1 MGLFGS
7 QPKQE
12 PVAAPFEGDMFEE
25 PFDALPSLPKAQ
37 DNTVIAKGITFTGT
51 IRGEG
56 TVQVEGRLEGE
67 VDLKGTITVA
77 TTGTVQGPITADV
90 VRVAGDVTG
99 SITARDSLCLERTG
113 CVHGDVA
120 TASLIVENGRLDGSS
135 TMLTPPE
142 RPSEPDLSVDDLQF
156 GENYDLDLNTGK

>member
-12 PVAAPFEGDMFEE
+12 PVSAPLFEEEE
-25 PFDALPSLPKAQ
+25 PFDELLTLPKAKN
-37 DNTVIAKGITFTGT
+37 NTVIAQGITFTGT

-56 TVQVEGRLEGE
+56 NVQVEGRLDGE
-67 VDLKGTITVA
+67 IDLKGGVVVA
-77 TTGTVQGPITADV
+77 DGGTVQGPITADA
-90 VRVAGDVTG
+90 VRVAGEVQG
-99 SITARDSLCLERTG
+99 SITAREHLCLERTG
-113 CVHGDVA
+113 GIHGDVT

-142 RPSEPDLSVDDLQF
+142 RSYEPDVVSQDLRF
-156 GENYDLDLNTGK
+156 GESGHPYEEM

>member
-12 PVAAPFEGDMFEE
+12 PVSASLYDEE
-25 PFDALPSLPKAQ
+25 PFDELPTLPKAKSS
-37 DNTVIAKGITFTGT
+37 TVIAQGVTFTGV

-56 TVQVEGRLEGE
+56 SVQVEGRLDGE
-67 VDLKGTITVA
+67 IDLKGSVVVA
-77 TTGTVQGPITADV
+77 AGGMVQGPITADS
-90 VRVAGDVTG
+90 VRVAGDVQG
-99 SITARDSLCLERTG
+99 SITAREHLCLERTG
-113 CVHGDVA
+113 GIHGDVT

-142 RPSEPDLSVDDLQF
+142 RPYEPEVVSQVLRFGDDYRP
-156 GENYDLDLNTGK
+156 EEE